1 MKGVRKINL
10 EKCVIGIELGST
22 RIKAVLTDE
31 KGKVLASGASEWEN
45 RYENGLWTYSEE
57 DVSVNL
63 RACYSA
69 LKADVMAK
77 YGEKLTKVGYM
88 GVSAMMH
95 GYIVMDSSDNLL
107 VPFRTWRNNNAEASA
122 IELTKAMGFH
132 IPARWSVAHIYH
144 AVKNGE
150 PHVADIAF
158 QTTLEG
164 YVHYKLTGKKV
175 IGVGEASGMFPITD
189 NAYDIGALAVFDRL
203 TTKYNLPWKLADVL
217 PEILVAGDNA
227 GYLTEAGAKWLDV
240 DGDLLAGVPLCPPE
254 GDAGTG
260 MVATNSVR
268 PRTGN
273 VSAGTSI
280 FGMIVLDRQLE
291 KVYDEIDVVTT
302 PSGDP
307 VAMVHCNNCTS
318 DLNAWVNVFAE
329 FAEAINAPIEKNE
342 LFRALF
348 TSAKLADE
356 DAGDVLSYNYVSGEN
371 ITHVT
376 EGRPMLLRKTES
388 KFNLANFMRSQLYST
403 MATLKI
409 GLDIMKKENVRIDSL
424 LAHGGLFKSDGPQS
438 YLASAL
444 GAPVTVMRTAGEG
457 GAWGMALLS
466 AYALSDRKL
475 SLADWLDDIFK
486 GEESV
491 TVLPDQAT
499 TDGME
504 KFIASYKKGLP
515 VVREAVNALSDNKT
529 HQSTLQ
535 ALKETVL
542 KANLDLVKNGLVLY
556 TWGNVSAIDRER
568 GLVVIKPSG
577 VDYDGMTAEDMVV
590 VDLDGNVVEGKYRPS
605 SDTPTHIELYKAHP
619 EIGGVVH
626 THSTYATA
634 RAQSGK
640 PLTAYGT
647 THADYF
653 YGDVPCTRALTKEEI
668 DEAYEKNTG
677 LVINETIGD
686 KDALAVP
693 AILVKNHGPF
703 AWGKDADDAV
713 YHATV
718 LEEVAKM
725 ASITESFNKEVNRA
739 DDYLLD
745 KHYNR
750 KHGKNAYY
758 GQK

>member
-1 MKGVRKINL
+1 M
-10 EKCVIGIELGST
+10 
-22 RIKAVLTDE
+22 
-31 KGKVLASGASEWEN
+31 
-45 RYENGLWTYSEE
+45 
-57 DVSVNL
+57 
-63 RACYSA
+63 
-69 LKADVMAK
+69 
-77 YGEKLTKVGYM
+77 
-88 GVSAMMH
+88 
-95 GYIVMDSSDNLL
+95 
-107 VPFRTWRNNNAEASA
+107 
-122 IELTKAMGFH
+122 
-132 IPARWSVAHIYH
+132 
-144 AVKNGE
+144 
-150 PHVADIAF
+150 
-158 QTTLEG
+158 
-164 YVHYKLTGKKV
+164 
-175 IGVGEASGMFPITD
+175 
-189 NAYDIGALAVFDRL
+189 
-203 TTKYNLPWKLADVL
+203 
-217 PEILVAGDNA
+217 
-227 GYLTEAGAKWLDV
+227 
-240 DGDLLAGVPLCPPE
+240 
-254 GDAGTG
+254 
-260 MVATNSVR
+260 
-268 PRTGN
+268 
-273 VSAGTSI
+273 
-280 FGMIVLDRQLE
+280 
-291 KVYDEIDVVTT
+291 
-302 PSGDP
+302 
-307 VAMVHCNNCTS
+307 
-318 DLNAWVNVFAE
+318 
-329 FAEAINAPIEKNE
+329 
-342 LFRALF
+342 
-348 TSAKLADE
+348 
-356 DAGDVLSYNYVSGEN
+356 
-371 ITHVT
+371 
-376 EGRPMLLRKTES
+376 
-388 KFNLANFMRSQLYST
+388 
-403 MATLKI
+403 
-409 GLDIMKKENVRIDSL
+409 
-424 LAHGGLFKSDGPQS
+424 
-438 YLASAL
+438 
-444 GAPVTVMRTAGEG
+444 
-457 GAWGMALLS
+457 
-466 AYALSDRKL
+466 
-475 SLADWLDDIFK
+475 
-486 GEESV
+486 
-491 TVLPDQAT
+491 
-499 TDGME
+499 
-504 KFIASYKKGLP
+504 
-515 VVREAVNALSDNKT
+515 
-529 HQSTLQ
+529 
-535 ALKETVL
+535 L